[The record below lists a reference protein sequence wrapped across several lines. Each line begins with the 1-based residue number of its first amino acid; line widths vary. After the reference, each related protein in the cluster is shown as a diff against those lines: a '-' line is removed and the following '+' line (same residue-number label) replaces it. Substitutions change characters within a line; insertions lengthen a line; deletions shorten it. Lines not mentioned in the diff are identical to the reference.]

1 MDMTFSA
8 EYEALRSEINAFL
21 GDNAELVAELSDQS
35 RTSGLQYVPRFPEF
49 AALAVAAGYYGR
61 NMPRRYGGA
70 ERPYDAIAALIIR
83 EEFGQA
89 GLPDALPGMGPRLL
103 APTLL
108 AHGND
113 WQKEVFLPPTMAM
126 KLHWCQGYSEPEA
139 GSDLASLCTR
149 AELDGDEWVIN
160 GQKVWTTG
168 AQHADYMFC
177 LCRTEPGAL
186 RHEGISYI
194 IIDMKQPGV
203 EVRPL
208 RQLTGDSEFNE
219 VFLTDARAPLAH
231 LVGQRG
237 AGWKVAMTT
246 LGHERAS
253 MGAGDGTYGRQ
264 VEALWTRAC
273 TPDADGLRAIDDA
286 GVARDL
292 CQLEARAAANQFT
305 QYRILSQAAAGQG
318 TRTVSI
324 MSKLVG
330 SEIFQD
336 IARCHAQMAATDL
349 LETPAG
355 FRLGSV
361 PGNPAAWNAL
371 YLRSL
376 GYAIAGGTSNIQR
389 RLVAERGLGLPR

>member
-1 MDMTFSA
+1 MDMTFSP
-8 EYEALRSEINAFL
+8 EYEALRADIRAFL
-21 GDNAELVAELSDQS
+21 ADNAQLVADLSEAS
-35 RTSGLQYVPRFPEF
+35 RTSGLQYAPRFPEF
-49 AALAVAAGYYGR
+49 AALAIAAGYYAR
-61 NMPRRYGGA
+61 HIPRRYGGA
-70 ERPYDAIAALIIR
+70 ERAYDAIAALIIR

-113 WQKEVFLPPTMAM
+113 WQKETLLPPTVAM
-126 KLHWCQGYSEPEA
+126 QMHWCQGYSEPEA
-139 GSDLASLCTR
+139 GSDLASLRTR

-177 LCRTEPGAL
+177 LCRTEPDAA
-186 RHEGISYI
+186 RHAGISYI

-219 VFLTDARAPLAH
+219 VFLTNARAPVGH
-231 LVGQRG
+231 LVGERG
-237 AGWKVAMTT
+237 SGWTVAMTT

-264 VEALWTRAC
+264 VAALWARAC
-273 TPDADGLRAIDDA
+273 TPDADGRCAVDDA
-286 GVARDL
+286 GIARDL
-292 CQLEARAAANQFT
+292 CRLEARAAANQFT
-305 QYRILSQAAAGQG
+305 QYRILSQAAAGQPG
-318 TRTVSI
+318 GAVAV

-336 IARCHAQMAATDL
+336 IARCHACMAGADL
-349 LETPAG
+349 LAPPEG
-355 FRLGSV
+355 FRLGTV
-361 PGNPAAWNAL
+361 PEAPGAWNAL